1 MDIKDIFR
9 DFRDPTSSS
18 PHPTSAIIHI
28 SKKLSPEVQ
37 AKYKYLRAIVFSH
50 PNDLIT
56 SWREKTT
63 EQRAEILKKAWPQ
76 IPSSHRPEAFDGG
89 KSPKDYIG

>member
-37 AKYKYLRAIVFSH
+37 AKYNHLRAIVFSH

-63 EQRAEILKKAWPQ
+63 EQ
-76 IPSSHRPEAFDGG
+76 
-89 KSPKDYIG
+89 